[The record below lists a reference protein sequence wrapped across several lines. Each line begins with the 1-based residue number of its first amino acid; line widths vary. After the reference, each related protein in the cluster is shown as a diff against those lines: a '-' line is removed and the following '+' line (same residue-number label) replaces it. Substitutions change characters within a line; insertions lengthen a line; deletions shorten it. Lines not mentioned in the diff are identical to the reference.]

1 MKVYE
6 LMNELSKMKS
16 GAEVKF
22 STLLTVDELIKREEF
37 DTDEYVYTETITGID
52 AGDDDEVYLGC

>member
-6 LMNELSKMKS
+6 LMNELAKTYS

-22 STLLTVDELIKREEF
+22 STLITVDELIMREEF
-37 DTDEYVYTETITGID
+37 DTDEYVYTETITGVD
-52 AGDDDEVYLGC
+52 ASDDDEVYLGC